1 MHHKI
6 PISIFSSVFSSRE
19 PRSHLS
25 GYKTFWYIF
34 TSRLLNWDDRLK
46 ALSKSGKGKEAAGR
60 EKKLAYLPF
69 VEVMDNLTA
78 QTFLTLPLWLR
89 RIMQELSQRS
99 VLPLKQLTVQKQSKC
114 SLCWKCNYWTLNQWQ
129 QLNTANRSLNLH
141 LKQSGISDLQIEKT
155 FWSLRW
161 SFDYSIT
168 LNSSTKLFP
177 MNLIFRY
184 KSVKLLFTIYLI
196 QMHSHIF
203 RYVSRFGACSYKQS
217 LDNTKVEFIH
227 FLSAP

>member
-1 MHHKI
+1 MQSCPPKAKELSFTECSAISGDQKFGLKVWNSSGVFPVGLTKLVMHHKI
-6 PISIFSSVFSSRE
+6 PISIFSSVFNPESQE
-19 PRSHLS
+19 AICQAIKPLDI
-25 GYKTFWYIF
+25 Y
-34 TSRLLNWDDRLK
+34 LLPDYWTEMIGLQ

-129 QLNTANRSLNLH
+129 QLNTANRSLNLL
-141 LKQSGISDLQIEKT
+141 LKQSGICDLQTEKNI
-155 FWSLRW
+155 L
-161 SFDYSIT
+161 
-168 LNSSTKLFP
+168 
-177 MNLIFRY
+177 
-184 KSVKLLFTIYLI
+184 KS
-196 QMHSHIF
+196 
-203 RYVSRFGACSYKQS
+203 
-217 LDNTKVEFIH
+217 
-227 FLSAP
+227 